1 MNKTKLR
8 SKLILSA
15 VVVVLI
21 FILVPAAA
29 AAKSTKLDFNAIET
43 YAGVPD
49 FPVPDAFMFIAG
61 QTTHI
66 KDFWSY
72 HLLEGTIGTDQI
84 TGYTFSIFHVKM
96 NMVTGNW
103 VLNGKTLFNLTW
115 YYSIDDSIVELKG
128 YFTGT
133 INAKLVG
140 GKISGSFTL
149 QGFEAFEGMKLKGI
163 VWSISPSTNGLSG
176 TILIPD

>member
-15 VVVVLI
+15 FVVVLI
-21 FILVPAAA
+21 FILVPAA

-72 HLLEGTIGTDQI
+72 HRLEGTIGTDQI

-103 VLNGKTLFNLTW
+103 VLNGKTLVNFTW
-115 YYSIDDSIVELKG
+115 YYSTDHLIVELKG
-128 YFTGT
+128 YFVGT
-133 INAKLVG
+133 INAKLVNG
-140 GKISGSFTL
+140 ILSGNFTF
-149 QGFEAFEGMKLKGI
+149 QGFEDFEGMKLKGI
-163 VWSISPSTNGLSG
+163 VWGIDPLTNGLSG
-176 TILIPD
+176 TILIPN